1 MKCQSPRILHLA
13 THCFFLADESAK
25 RARHDDSAAHRLG
38 MRIVPRHEDPLMR
51 SWLVFAG
58 VNNWLQR
65 QPVPD
70 KAGNCVITAMEAA
83 TMSLSDTELVVLS
96 ACESGLGVIQVGEGV
111 MGLRRAFALA
121 GAQTVI
127 MTLWEVPDRYTKEV
141 IVGFYDRALPGVV
154 GRSAALR
161 EAQLALKEQQ
171 PDPYFW
177 GAFVCEGDPASLSTN

>member
-1 MKCQSPRILHLA
+1 
-13 THCFFLADESAK
+13 
-25 RARHDDSAAHRLG
+25 
-38 MRIVPRHEDPLMR
+38 MR
-51 SWLVFAG
+51 SWLVCAG
-58 VNNWLQR
+58 VNNWLHR

-70 KAGNCVITAMEAA
+70 DAGNCVITAMEAA
-83 TMSLSDTELVVLS
+83 TMSLGGTELVVLS

-141 IVGFYDRALPGVV
+141 IVGFYNRALPRTQ

-161 EAQLALKEQQ
+161 EAQLALKKQR
-171 PDPYFW
+171 PDPRFW
-177 GAFVCEGDPASLSTN
+177 GAFVCEGDPGSLTATKPKRKPRKRAS